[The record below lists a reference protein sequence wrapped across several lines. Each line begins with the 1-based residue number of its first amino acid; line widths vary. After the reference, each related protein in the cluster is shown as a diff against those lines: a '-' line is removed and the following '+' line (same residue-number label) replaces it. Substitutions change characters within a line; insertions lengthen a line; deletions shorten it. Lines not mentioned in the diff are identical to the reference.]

1 MSSIAA
7 KDEVFVPEKDFPE
20 VHKMMK
26 QFIPSENDLEKIMQL
41 MDREISM
48 GLSREGHD
56 RSTVPCKLSYVTDL
70 PNGRER
76 GQFLALE
83 MMPTNCRIMLV
94 KFSSERDVYTS
105 SKCVIMP
112 HTVAAGKGT
121 EVFNFLATNIAT
133 FVKEKKVEK
142 ENLPMGIAFAFT
154 LNKTGLDAGTLVSW
168 TKEFGATGAI
178 GKDVVQLLRDA
189 LAKFPEISVEIMG
202 IINVAA
208 GSLLALCW
216 AQPNTRMGL
225 IMGSIANSCYV
236 ERVEKCDLYQGDPSK
251 KVMIINSDWAHFGD
265 GGQLDFIRNE
275 FDRQLDAESITPGQ
289 RIYEKFSGALFMAEL
304 VRIVVLRLM
313 KMGIIFAEDR
323 RDYIGIQWKM
333 DMVSVIEIES
343 DPPGVYTKAQEV
355 MDKFKIRHCK
365 EKDLAA
371 LKYICTTI
379 TNRAA
384 MVVSSG
390 VAALINRMK
399 MPQISIAVDG
409 GIYRLHPSYAAVL
422 NKYTNKLVNPQ
433 HAFEF
438 VITQDSCGVGAA
450 IMAGMAHAMKYK
462 SDSKLFE
469 MDY

>member
-1 MSSIAA
+1 MTAA
-7 KDEVFVPEKDFPE
+7 KDESFVPERDFPE
-20 VHKMMK
+20 VHKMCK
-26 QFIPSENDLEKIMQL
+26 LFVPSEDDLEKIMQL
-41 MDREISM
+41 MDREITM
-48 GLSREGHD
+48 GLTREGHE

-121 EVFNFLATNIAT
+121 EVFNFLASNIAT

-142 ENLPMGIAFAFT
+142 ENMPLGIAFAFT
-154 LNKTGLDAGTLVSW
+154 LNKTALDAGTLVSW

-178 GKDVVQLLRDA
+178 GKDVVQLLREA
-189 LAKFPEISVEIMG
+189 LAKFPEISVDVMG

-216 AQPNTRMGL
+216 AQPDTRMGL

-236 ERVEKCDLYQGDPSK
+236 EKIEKCDLYQGDPFK
-251 KVMIINSDWAHFGD
+251 KIMIINSDWAHFGD

-275 FDRQLDAESITPGQ
+275 FDRQLDAESITPGL
-289 RIYEKFSGALFMAEL
+289 RIYEKFSGALCLAEL

-313 KMGIIFAEDR
+313 KMGVIFEDGR

-333 DMVSVIEIES
+333 DMVSLIEIES
-343 DPPGVYTKAQEV
+343 DPPGVYTRAQEV
-355 MDKFKIRHCK
+355 MDKFKIRHCS

-371 LKYICTTI
+371 LKYICATI
-379 TNRAA
+379 SNRAA
-384 MVVSSG
+384 MVVASG

-409 GIYRLHPSYAAVL
+409 GIYRLHPTYATVL
-422 NKYTNKLVNPQ
+422 NKYTKLLVDP
-433 HAFEF
+433 HYKFEF

-450 IMAGMAHAMKYK
+450 IMAGMAHAQKYK
-462 SDSKLFE
+462 TDAKLFE